1 MKIKTTDVVN
11 ILSSISNTQKNK
23 KQPAELILE
32 KHVFILK
39 RFINLC
45 HNIYSKLNNI
55 NYNNTTINY
64 YCINSFDLSSRSD
77 NDKNNKIRES
87 IIGSIINNQIP
98 TDYYTY
104 SLRWKKMKDE
114 IDKYISDL
122 CKINKLTNQTQ
133 NCSHK
138 AGRKHN
144 YDLLLIINETISYNI
159 EFKFNAQSVDEAPQF
174 VSPMKPSQYLETS
187 YEEYY
192 YNNYLILLSNEF
204 NLLLPDKTE
213 YMHKIHSDKPKC
225 MVEYQDKYYK
235 GSKGSS
241 KYTKIEEDIKF
252 YNRAKEVSK
261 NSIKTF
267 IENNNLKIDELT
279 NYLLNTQTNKVYMLY
294 KNGKIYLECIN
305 PENYEIVSY
314 KKEPELQR
322 YVATTKTGI
331 ELKILIRWKNGNGI
345 AYPAF
350 QIS

>member
-1 MKIKTTDVVN
+1 
-11 ILSSISNTQKNK
+11 
-23 KQPAELILE
+23 
-32 KHVFILK
+32 
-39 RFINLC
+39 
-45 HNIYSKLNNI
+45 
-55 NYNNTTINY
+55 
-64 YCINSFDLSSRSD
+64 
-77 NDKNNKIRES
+77 
-87 IIGSIINNQIP
+87 
-98 TDYYTY
+98 
-104 SLRWKKMKDE
+104 
-114 IDKYISDL
+114 
-122 CKINKLTNQTQ
+122 
-133 NCSHK
+133 
-138 AGRKHN
+138 
-144 YDLLLIINETISYNI
+144 LIINETISYNI

-235 GSKGSS
+235 ESKGSS